1 MKIDKLTIAHISDL
15 HRSSDNPISNTALL
29 NSLIHDMDVYTN
41 QGIDKPD
48 LLIVSGDIVQGDS
61 DSGLLKRQY
70 DEALEFLNNLAYN
83 LFGGDKSR
91 IILTPGNHDIS
102 WSESTNSMEVI
113 EEEEITDN
121 NGDLR
126 NSILKEAIKINSSVK
141 WSWADRSFYRITNDD
156 IYHSRLSYFSEFYQK
171 FYDGNRTYSLD
182 PNKQFDFF
190 EFPKLAITIVGFN
203 SCFHNDHLNR
213 AGSINPRCIADVG
226 LKLRDS
232 KKEGH
237 LILAAWH
244 HNTKGAP
251 YDQDYMDDIF
261 IKNLISDSVKIGFH
275 GHQHRQE
282 ILREESNII
291 DGKMMLILSAGSICA
306 GPNELPT
313 GYNQQYNLLE
323 LSRINSEEIQLKLFS
338 RVKTLESSFDN
349 PIWDKGTFNS
359 TTTEFKTKFAH
370 PIPSIPDLG
379 KAESLLGSKNYQ
391 ASKEIL
397 KQHDL
402 DDPVVR
408 ILLLKCYEQL
418 ENYSAIIED
427 FSNPQN
433 NAECIS
439 LINAHIENTNADES
453 KQVLSIEII
462 AKSTDPSVIHLRDQL
477 KGKLK

>member
-1 MKIDKLTIAHISDL
+1 MKIEKLTIAHISDL
-15 HRSSDNPISNTALL
+15 HRSSDNPISNIALL
-29 NSLIHDMDVYTN
+29 NSLIRDMDVYTE

-61 DSGLLKRQY
+61 DTGLLKKQY
-70 DEALEFLNNLAYN
+70 DEALDFLNNLAVN
-83 LFGGDKSR
+83 LFDGDKSR
-91 IILTPGNHDIS
+91 IILIPGNHDIN
-102 WSESTNSMEVI
+102 WAESIKSMKII
-113 EEEEITDN
+113 EEKEITDT
-121 NGDLR
+121 NGDIR
-126 NSILKEAIKINSSVK
+126 NSILKEAIKINSNVK
-141 WSWADRSFYRITNDD
+141 WSWADRSFYRITNEET
-156 IYHSRLSYFSEFYQK
+156 YQNRLSHFSEFYRK
-171 FYDGNRTYSLD
+171 FYDGKRVYSLD

-190 EFPKLAITIVGFN
+190 EFPELAITIVGFN

-226 LKLRDS
+226 LKLRES
-232 KKEGH
+232 RKEGN
-237 LILAAWH
+237 LILATWH

-251 YDQDYMDDIF
+251 YDQDYMDDTF

-291 DGKMMLILSAGSICA
+291 DGEMMLILSAGSLCA
-306 GPNELPT
+306 GPDELPT

-323 LSRINSEEIQLKLFS
+323 LSRINSKEIQLKLFS

-349 PIWDKGTFNS
+349 PIWDTGTFNS
-359 TTTEFKTKFAH
+359 TTTEFTTKLGHPAP
-370 PIPSIPDLG
+370 PIPDIG

-391 ASKEIL
+391 GAQEVL

-402 DDPVVR
+402 DNPVVR

-418 ENYSAIIED
+418 ENYPAIIED

-439 LINAHIENTNADES
+439 LINANIENTNADEA
-453 KQVLSIEII
+453 KKVLSIDII
-462 AKSTDPSVIHLRDQL
+462 ANSTDPSVIHIRDQL
-477 KGKLK
+477 KGKMK